1 MRRRLDPSFVLQGQW
16 TNVESSIKNLEQEL
30 EQMQGSVQRSHGR
43 R

>member
-1 MRRRLDPSFVLQGQW
+1 MLRKSRIHYLSQRLSANQRYR
-16 TNVESSIKNLEQEL
+16 IKNLEGEL

>member
-1 MRRRLDPSFVLQGQW
+1 MISKSANDLGR
-16 TNVESSIKNLEQEL
+16 IKNLEQEL

>member
-1 MRRRLDPSFVLQGQW
+1 MLRKSLPFWWVRLHSLIVHR
-16 TNVESSIKNLEQEL
+16 IKNLEAEL

>member
-1 MRRRLDPSFVLQGQW
+1 MLRKSTISGLIPPSANAM
-16 TNVESSIKNLEQEL
+16 TRIKNLEQEL